1 MECAVVLD
9 LAFFPVLVCFFV
21 SLCASCCTDTET
33 RTLFHDMTPDSV
45 CPRVFACGFVVV
57 YACLSILT

>member
-1 MECAVVLD
+1 MEYAVVLD

-45 CPRVFACGFVVV
+45 CVLVCLRVVLLLYMHA
-57 YACLSILT
+57 YLY